1 MEKIIIEIP
10 DKILRSVKIPP
21 GEINERV
28 KQELAI
34 RLYEQGILAFG
45 KARELAGMNKWDF
58 HNLLGKKGIIRKYD
72 MEELERDLKTLA
84 EFN

>member
-1 MEKIIIEIP
+1 MEKVIIEIP
-10 DKILRSVKIPP
+10 EKILRSVKIPP

-34 RLYEQGILAFG
+34 RLYEQGILTFG

-58 HNLLGKKGIIRKYD
+58 HNLLGKKDIIRKYD
-72 MEELERDLKTLA
+72 MEELERDLKTL
-84 EFN
+84 ETFD

>member
-1 MEKIIIEIP
+1 MEKVIIEIP

-34 RLYEQGILAFG
+34 RLYEQGILTFG

-72 MEELERDLKTLA
+72 MEELERDLKTL
-84 EFN
+84 ETFD

>member
-10 DKILRSVKIPP
+10 EKILRSIKIPH

-34 RLYEQGILAFG
+34 RLYEQGILTFG

-58 HNLLGKKGIIRKYD
+58 HDLLGKKGIIRKYD
-72 MEELERDLKTLA
+72 MKELERDLKTIA
-84 EFN
+84 EFD